1 MKKTRVLIIIT
12 TMVVL
17 FSSFGFGATVNVDG
31 QTKQIETTVIN
42 DRTFVTAETMKN
54 YGLSTDLKDGRII
67 LRNSNVIFEFY
78 NLSNR
83 VKVNG
88 VEMTMDSKTFQR
100 NGKTYI
106 PMRFIFESLN
116 YEVGYNIKT
125 KQITLSTRDEIAF
138 PLAIEDNG
146 ISYTFNKPVESIV
159 SLAPSIT
166 EILFAI
172 GAESKVLGRTIYCKY
187 PEATLKIQTVGSL
200 YEPDLEGI
208 LDLAPDAVI
217 AATHMNEDA
226 MKIFAQAGISTVT
239 QKSPEKIDEIYTLIE
254 QLGLITDQNY
264 PARALVST
272 LKAKEQR
279 INNIVKVIPDDELKT
294 LYYVVATGNK
304 EYSAGNQTFIHEV
317 LSGAG
322 GINVAADTDK
332 WAYSLEKLLDHNPEF
347 ILGEQY
353 HYDTMMGSD
362 NYKALSALKND
373 KFIFVDTNLFS
384 IPGPRVIDG
393 GMKIVIETLYPKY
406 KYMLNY

>member
-1 MKKTRVLIIIT
+1 MKKTGFLIILITIVVIFT
-12 TMVVL
+12 TM
-17 FSSFGFGATVNVDG
+17 GFGSTINIDG
-31 QTKQIETTVIN
+31 QSKMLETLVVN
-42 DRTFVTAETMKN
+42 DRTFVTTDSLKQ
-54 YGLSTDLKDGRII
+54 YGLSTVLKDGTITVY
-67 LRNSNVIFEFY
+67 NTNVKFQFY

-83 VKVNG
+83 VKING
-88 VEMTMDSKTFQR
+88 VEMTMDSKAFQR
-100 NGKTYI
+100 NGITYI
-106 PMRFIFESLN
+106 PMRFIFETMN
-116 YEVGYNIKT
+116 YEVGYNTKT
-125 KQITLSTRDEIAF
+125 KQITLNSRNEITF
-138 PLAIEDNG
+138 PLTIEDSGN
-146 ISYTFNKPVESIV
+146 SYTFKKPVESIV

-172 GAESKVLGRTIYCKY
+172 GAESKVIGRTIYCKY
-187 PEATLKIQTVGSL
+187 PEATSKIKTVGSL

-226 MKIFAQAGISTVT
+226 MKTFSQAGISTVT
-239 QKSPEKIDEIYTLIE
+239 QKSPEKIGEIYTLIE

-279 INNIVKVIPDDELKT
+279 IKNIVKEIPENERKT

-304 EYSAGNQTFIHEV
+304 EFSAGKLTFIHEV

-332 WAYSLEKLLDHNPEF
+332 WAYSLEKLLNHNPEF

-353 HYDTMMGSD
+353 HYDTMVGSD
-362 NYKALSALKND
+362 NYKALSALKNE

-393 GMKIVIETLYPKY
+393 GMKLIIEKLYPKY

>member
-1 MKKTRVLIIIT
+1 MKKTSILIIIT
-12 TMVVL
+12 ALTVL
-17 FSSFGFGATVNVDG
+17 FSSLGFSANVNVDG
-31 QTKQIETTVIN
+31 QTKVLETTVIN
-42 DRTFVTAETMKN
+42 ARTFVTVETMKP
-54 YGLSTDLKDGRII
+54 YGLSANLTDGRIV
-67 LRNSNVIFEFY
+67 LSNSDVTFEFY

-106 PMRFIFESLN
+106 PMRFIFESMN
-116 YEVGYNIKT
+116 YMVGYNANT

-138 PLAIEDNG
+138 PLTIEDNG
-146 ISYTFNKPVESIV
+146 NSYTFKSPVKSIV

-172 GAESKVLGRTIYCKY
+172 GAESKVIGRTIYCKY
-187 PEATLKIQTVGSL
+187 PEATSKVQTVGSL

-208 LDLAPDAVI
+208 LDLAPEAVI

-226 MKIFAQAGISTVT
+226 MKTFAQAGISTVT
-239 QKSPEKIDEIYTLIE
+239 QKSPEKIAEIYTLIE

-279 INNIVKVIPDDELKT
+279 IKNIVKVIPENELKT

-304 EYSAGNQTFIHEV
+304 EYSAGKQTFIHEV

-322 GINVAADTDK
+322 GINVAADSDK

-353 HYDTMMGSD
+353 HYDTMISSE

>member
-1 MKKTRVLIIIT
+1 MKKSSVLILFTILA
-12 TMVVL
+12 VL
-17 FSSFGFGATVNVDG
+17 FSSLGFGSTVNVDG
-31 QTKQIETTVIN
+31 QNKELETIVVSG
-42 DRTFVTAETMKN
+42 RTFVTAETLRP
-54 YGLSTDLKDGRII
+54 YGLSTNLTEGRI
-67 LRNSNVIFEFY
+67 LLSNSNVTFEFY

-100 NGKTYI
+100 NGKTYL
-106 PMRFIFESLN
+106 PMRFIFESMN
-116 YEVGYNIKT
+116 YEVGYNVKT
-125 KQITLSTRDEIAF
+125 KKITLSTRDEITF
-138 PLAIEDNG
+138 PLTIEDSGN
-146 ISYTFNKPVESIV
+146 SYTFKKPVESIV

-172 GAESKVLGRTIYCKY
+172 GAESKVVGRTIYCKY
-187 PEATLKIQTVGSL
+187 PEATSKIQTVGSL

-208 LDLAPDAVI
+208 LDLAPEAVI

-226 MKIFAQAGISTVT
+226 MKTFTQAGIATVT
-239 QKSPEKIDEIYTLIE
+239 QKSPEKIVEIYALIE

-279 INNIVKVIPDDELKT
+279 IKNIVMTIPENELKT

-304 EYSAGNQTFIHEV
+304 EYSAGKQTFIHEV

-353 HYDTMMGSD
+353 HYDTMMDSD
-362 NYKALSALKND
+362 NYKALSALKED
-373 KFIFVDTNLFS
+373 KFILIDSNLFS

-393 GMKIVIETLYPKY
+393 GMKIVIEKLYPKY